1 MLDNTDKKW
10 ITETIDEKLNGTK
23 TELRGEMQGMKAE
36 LREEMQGMKTEL
48 REEMQGMK
56 TELREEM
63 QSMKTE
69 LTDEFDAKLQTL
81 KVELTDK
88 MDEMK
93 TDIAEE
99 VSRHVMVV
107 FENTYQQYVQLIGE
121 NIPDLMRAFNN
132 IREQQERHQASIE
145 LLNNIVKDLDHRVTV
160 LEHKAM

>member
-10 ITETIDEKLNGTK
+10 LVETIDEKLGGTK
-23 TELRGEMQGMKAE
+23 TELRAEMQGMK
-36 LREEMQGMKTEL
+36 K
-48 REEMQGMK
+48 
-56 TELREEM
+56 
-63 QSMKTE
+63 E

-81 KVELTDK
+81 KIELTDK

-93 TDIAEE
+93 TDIAEEVSKE

-107 FENTYQQYVQLIGE
+107 FENTYQQYVQVIGE

-132 IREQQERHQASIE
+132 IRKQQERHEASIE

-160 LEHKAM
+160 LEHTAG